1 MTQEI
6 IGFKD
11 SGKVRSLSL
20 DSLLLA
26 LFTAKIKVVSC
37 VVTKYKPQYGSLGEL
52 QYNYAATAVI
62 IYEAKFVDDTEK
74 VNELLKLMA

>member
-1 MTQEI
+1 MVEEI

-37 VVTKYKPQYGSLGEL
+37 VVTKYKPQYGSVGEL
-52 QYNYAATAVI
+52 QYNYASAAVI
-62 IYEAKFVDDTEK
+62 IYEAKSNTDTEK
-74 VNELLKLMA
+74 VNELIKLMA